1 MSARTGNARA
11 GFSALEALIA
21 AAILGLALAPLLDLQ
36 RQSVRAAARYDAA
49 REALSLQRSAL
60 DVLTSVNPMIEPS
73 GRRVLTDQL
82 SFEWVASPLT
92 RTTPSVGYLRPEGGF
107 DVALFRLN
115 VRIFR
120 NRTLATTFSTE
131 QIGWRKTDQ

>member
-92 RTTPSVGYLRPEGGF
+92 RTTRSVGYFRPEGGF
-107 DVALFRLN
+107 DVALFRLD
-115 VRIFR
+115 VRILR